1 MTADELKASV
11 LQMAIE
17 GRLVPQR
24 DDEPAVDIDGEELED
39 VPFAIPNKWKWVRLG
54 LCVEIVSA
62 RRVLQKDWRRV
73 GVPFYRAREIGA
85 LSDNR
90 KINNELF
97 IDKSLYNKLKEYGIP
112 EEGDL
117 MVTAVGTLGK
127 CYIVTKN
134 DVFYYKDASVLC
146 FKYKKRVL
154 PKYLKYIMESS
165 LMKEQIRMF
174 SSGTTVG
181 TITIKN
187 ANQFL
192 ISLPPLEEQHRIV
205 ERLEEILP
213 VIEQYGK
220 AHDALQAVEK
230 ELLGKLRVSLLQ
242 EAISGRLVPQRDDEP
257 AVDIDVEEPD
267 DVPFA
272 IPDKWKWVKVRDVG
286 RIASGA
292 TPKTGIAEFWSPE
305 EIPWITPAD
314 LGKNRAKTIGRG
326 ERFISRKGYESC
338 SAVLLP
344 KGTIIYSSRAPI
356 GYIAIAENEVATN
369 QGCKS
374 VVPNLDVVEIEYV
387 YYTLIALTKD
397 IISRASGT
405 TFLEISGKKMGET
418 LFPLPPLAEQRRIV
432 ERLNKLLPS
441 VEAMEKLYQQ

>member
-1 MTADELKASV
+1 MTAEELKASV

-17 GRLVPQR
+17 GRLVPQC

-39 VPFAIPNKWKWVRLG
+39 VPFAIPDKWKWVRLG
-54 LCVEIVSA
+54 EIFIFVDYRGTTPVKSSSGIRLMTASNVRKGYIDHSRVEFISEEEYLNRQSRGISAKGDILFTTEAPLGNAAIADLDIYSAGQRVITLKSDIVNKI
-62 RRVLQKDWRRV
+62 LYMY
-73 GVPFYRAREIGA
+73 FL
-85 LSDNR
+85 LSPYFQRLLIENATGTTAQGIKASR
-90 KINNELF
+90 LKNLF
-97 IDKSLYNKLKEYGIP
+97 IP
-112 EEGDL
+112 
-117 MVTAVGTLGK
+117 
-127 CYIVTKN
+127 
-134 DVFYYKDASVLC
+134 
-146 FKYKKRVL
+146 
-154 PKYLKYIMESS
+154 
-165 LMKEQIRMF
+165 
-174 SSGTTVG
+174 
-181 TITIKN
+181 
-187 ANQFL
+187 
-192 ISLPPLEEQHRIV
+192 LPPIEEQRRIV
-205 ERLEEILP
+205 EKLEEMLP

-220 AHDALQAVEK
+220 AHDALQVMEK
-230 ELLGKLRVSLLQ
+230 ELPGKLRASLLQ

-272 IPDKWKWVKVRDVG
+272 IPDRWKWVKVRDVG

-418 LFPLPPLAEQRRIV
+418 LFPLPQLAEQRRIV
-432 ERLNKLLPS
+432 ERLNELLPS